1 MQREAVSED
10 RGEFRID
17 DLLPGSYQ
25 VTASAMGFA
34 QAQAN
39 VTIAVS
45 SVRDVTVTLKPLAAP
60 ETVNV
65 SGQTSSITTQ
75 PSAR

>member
-25 VTASAMGFA
+25 VIVNATGFA
-34 QAQAN
+34 PAQAN
-39 VTIAVS
+39 VSIAVS
-45 SVRDVTVTLKPLAAP
+45 SVRDVTVPLKPLAAP

-65 SGQTSSITTQ
+65 
-75 PSAR
+75 